1 MRTRKLNRNKV
12 RKQPLVTNDYSK
24 EKKTNK
30 KNKQNKNK
38 TKNKTNKKKARN
50 AATAE
55 PISAVSS
62 LPPSSPL

>member
-24 EKKTNK
+24 EKEKEKKNQQKNNK
-30 KNKQNKNK
+30 K
-38 TKNKTNKKKARN
+38 TTTKKARN